1 MTKSPHYR
9 LPKAVVAMGLVS
21 FFTDASSEM
30 IVPLLP
36 AFLTVQLGA
45 SIALFGVIEGAAE
58 AVASLLKL
66 MSGRWSDRMGKRLP
80 FVLFGYSISGLTR
93 PLMAVCWLP
102 WQVLAT
108 RVADRI
114 GKGLRSAP
122 RDALLTAAIDPEH
135 RGFAFG
141 FHRAMDH
148 AGAVIGAL
156 LAAGLLAFG
165 LGARE
170 VFAWAAVPGVLAV
183 VAILLGVKEQS
194 PATSV
199 TQTEPGHWRDL
210 NPQLLRYLTML
221 GLFTLANS
229 SDAFLLLKAGEAGIP
244 LTLIPLLWIVLHVTK
259 MTTNLFGGRLSD
271 RIGALPVIRWSWV
284 VYGIVYA
291 LFGFATAAWQVWVL
305 FAMYGLYHG
314 LSEGAEKSLVA
325 QLVKPEQRGQAFG
338 LYHAM
343 CGIVALP
350 ASLWMGVVWEHL
362 GSRAAFSACAVIS
375 ILASISLR
383 RLSIV

>member
-1 MTKSPHYR
+1 MTESPHYR
-9 LPKAVVAMGLVS
+9 LPKAVVAMGVVS
-21 FFTDASSEM
+21 LFTDASSEM

-45 SIALFGVIEGAAE
+45 SIAFFGVIEGAAE

-66 MSGRWSDRMGKRLP
+66 VSGRWSDRMGKRLP
-80 FVLFGYSISGLTR
+80 FVLFGYSLSSLTR

-122 RDALLTAAIDPEH
+122 RDALLTAAIDPKH

-156 LAAGLLAFG
+156 LATGLLALG
-165 LGARE
+165 LGTRE

-183 VAILLGVKEQS
+183 VAILLGVKEQ
-194 PATSV
+194 PRATSV
-199 TQTEPGHWRDL
+199 TQTEQGRWRDL
-210 NPQLLRYLTML
+210 DPQLLRYLTVL
-221 GLFTLANS
+221 GVFTLANS

-271 RIGALPVIRWSWV
+271 RIGALPVIRWSWG

-325 QLVKPEQRGQAFG
+325 QLAKPEQRGQAFG

-350 ASLWMGVVWEHL
+350 ASLWMGLVWEHL
-362 GSRAAFSACAVIS
+362 GSRTAFSACAVIS
-375 ILASISLR
+375 ILASIGLR
-383 RLSIV
+383 RLLIV